1 MGCDDSVPWR
11 AFFVVAA
18 AAMAVS
24 GCAGRAGPAQDSASG
39 PDTSRPERTSGAAAA
54 PTTASAGPGGV
65 GVAVLTGPADS
76 LPGVVGGSTH
86 GADSLFGWG
95 PTVADCVASRT
106 AGDWALRQA
115 LEQGVEI
122 GTPSFEALRAA
133 GAACQRELEWSPQ
146 VPLAGPGDGTAWSVD
161 QEVCVRRVWA
171 TLDAAVVDEL
181 VAGAVVPQARTD
193 AAVAVEAR
201 VQEECGL

>member
-1 MGCDDSVPWR
+1 MKCDDSVRWR
-11 AFFVVAA
+11 AFLVAA
-18 AAMAVS
+18 AVVMALP
-24 GCAGRAGPAQDSASG
+24 GCAGRAGPAQSSASG
-39 PDTSRPERTSGAAAA
+39 ADDSRPEGTSGAAEP
-54 PTTASAGPGGV
+54 PTTASAEPGGV

-86 GADSLFGWG
+86 GADGLFGWG
-95 PTVADCVASRT
+95 PTVAACVASRT
-106 AGDWALRQA
+106 AGDSALRQA

-122 GTPSFEALRAA
+122 GTPWFKALRDA

-161 QEVCVRRVWA
+161 QEDCVRRVWA
-171 TLDAAVVDEL
+171 TLDGEVVEEL
-181 VAGAVVPQARTD
+181 VAGAVIPQARTD

-201 VQEECGL
+201 VHEECGL